1 MTSLEP
7 LDGDLSSEAH
17 ELALAL
23 RRLFGALEVGVRRYA
38 ARRSRDAGSVSRYLN
53 GTRIPNWEFV
63 ADLLADVAEAR
74 GVVLPETVDL
84 LRGLHLAALAASGSP
99 QHRVQL
105 LEQQLA
111 AADLAARR
119 SVVRERALE
128 DALLD
133 AQRRVGDLELQ
144 MRQLAVGPDR
154 PPPAQAAQPT
164 LDDLAAARQERDD
177 LRTQIADLRAELK
190 HAHARRVQAELR
202 CAELEREL
210 DQADRQ
216 APADLSVDAA
226 QPSSVSET
234 PAVLAAP
241 ASEQLAERQASARLN
256 KMYAFDNFAVNS
268 GNRFAHDVAVGVAE
282 APGSTYNPLYL
293 FGGNGRGKSHLLHA
307 IGNYTRT
314 LYPASEV
321 RYMSLRDVL
330 SIQPGWHTGSAP
342 LDSLPTEH
350 ADVLL
355 LDDIDWL
362 SGRTGRAQQASMAD
376 TLRRYVDAG
385 KLLVCAAPLPPDHV
399 DWHADLAA
407 LFQAGVCLGMEEAPG
422 HSQLLTVLQK
432 KADADGIS
440 APDEALELLASGA
453 GGSVRELEGALTR
466 VAAYASL
473 NHCAIDTGV
482 AQQVLTGLQKSTHQE
497 ITGETVLQTVADHF
511 GTTVE
516 ILRGKERGR
525 RLVTARHIA
534 MYLCREL
541 TDHPVPTIAA
551 LLGSKDLAAVL
562 HAHRKTRALMRQRP
576 SQYTQVSH
584 ITSEILFHPRPDQHS
599 PGGASRRPEVP
610 HSTADTPVLG
620 DLPA

>member
-74 GVVLPETVDL
+74 GVVMPETVDL

-210 DQADRQ
+210 ATRQ
-216 APADLSVDAA
+216 I
-226 QPSSVSET
+226 
-234 PAVLAAP
+234 
-241 ASEQLAERQASARLN
+241 ARLQ
-256 KMYAFDNFAVNS
+256 
-268 GNRFAHDVAVGVAE
+268 
-282 APGSTYNPLYL
+282 PTYPLMPRSRPL
-293 FGGNGRGKSHLLHA
+293 FRRPLRCLRLLHLNNWPNGRPAHA
-307 IGNYTRT
+307 STRCT
-314 LYPASEV
+314 PS
-321 RYMSLRDVL
+321 
-330 SIQPGWHTGSAP
+330 T
-342 LDSLPTEH
+342 
-350 ADVLL
+350 
-355 LDDIDWL
+355 
-362 SGRTGRAQQASMAD
+362 
-376 TLRRYVDAG
+376 
-385 KLLVCAAPLPPDHV
+385 
-399 DWHADLAA
+399 
-407 LFQAGVCLGMEEAPG
+407 
-422 HSQLLTVLQK
+422 
-432 KADADGIS
+432 IS
-440 APDEALELLASGA
+440 P
-453 GGSVRELEGALTR
+453 
-466 VAAYASL
+466 
-473 NHCAIDTGV
+473 
-482 AQQVLTGLQKSTHQE
+482 
-497 ITGETVLQTVADHF
+497 
-511 GTTVE
+511 
-516 ILRGKERGR
+516 
-525 RLVTARHIA
+525 
-534 MYLCREL
+534 
-541 TDHPVPTIAA
+541 
-551 LLGSKDLAAVL
+551 
-562 HAHRKTRALMRQRP
+562 
-576 SQYTQVSH
+576 
-584 ITSEILFHPRPDQHS
+584 
-599 PGGASRRPEVP
+599 
-610 HSTADTPVLG
+610 
-620 DLPA
+620 